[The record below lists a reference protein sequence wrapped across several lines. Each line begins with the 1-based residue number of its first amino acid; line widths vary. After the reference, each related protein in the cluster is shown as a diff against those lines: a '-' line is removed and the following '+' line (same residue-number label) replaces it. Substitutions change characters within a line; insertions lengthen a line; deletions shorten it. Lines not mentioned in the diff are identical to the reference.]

1 MLESKMDDLQTPT
14 PRLIVKP
21 SAGYQRMVVVLLSL
35 NIGIVFF
42 DRFALNFL
50 MPFVQ
55 PDLHLTNTQVG
66 AFTSALSLSWALSC
80 LLIGRV
86 SDAWGRRKPILVM
99 CTVVFACM
107 SFLSGVAN
115 GFVALL
121 LARLLMGIAEG
132 GVTPLSHAV
141 IVSTVDPSRRGVAMG
156 VIQNFGSNLLGSFL
170 SPLVLVALATHYGW
184 RSAFYV
190 AGVPGL
196 LSAAA
201 LMFCIKE
208 TPLARTTTTRPLLRD
223 LFASRNVWLC
233 ATMSALLVAF
243 VMIFVTFTPIL
254 LTQGGIDRTTM
265 SWLMATFGIAS
276 VVYSVIVP
284 GSSDLWGR
292 RPVVI
297 MGALLGVLLPVAAGH
312 LSGPLWYLLAV
323 FALGSAITGIFPI
336 VMGTI
341 PSESVRPEMVGTV
354 LGIGMGVGEAIGG
367 TLGPICAGAVADA
380 FGIHSTL
387 WILSG
392 LAVLTAALGLRLR
405 ETAPV
410 RLRRSAIAQA
420 DVSI

>member
-141 IVSTVDPSRRGVAMG
+141 IVS
-156 VIQNFGSNLLGSFL
+156 
-170 SPLVLVALATHYGW
+170 
-184 RSAFYV
+184 AFYV

-201 LMFCIKE
+201 LTFCIKE

-297 MGALLGVLLPVAAGH
+297 MGALLGVLLPLAAGQ